1 MEKFLKKWNII
12 YEVIVLGGRPLH
24 KKEPE
29 DAELKQKM
37 DKAKKLSV
45 VFNIIVYLAIPFFL
59 TTIIMREI
67 DFNHIIYMLIAST
80 IWCILSKLFLEYE
93 VKYINSLL
101 KQMGDKIVVIEEP

>member
-1 MEKFLKKWNII
+1 
-12 YEVIVLGGRPLH
+12 
-24 KKEPE
+24 
-29 DAELKQKM
+29 
-37 DKAKKLSV
+37 
-45 VFNIIVYLAIPFFL
+45 
-59 TTIIMREI
+59 MREI